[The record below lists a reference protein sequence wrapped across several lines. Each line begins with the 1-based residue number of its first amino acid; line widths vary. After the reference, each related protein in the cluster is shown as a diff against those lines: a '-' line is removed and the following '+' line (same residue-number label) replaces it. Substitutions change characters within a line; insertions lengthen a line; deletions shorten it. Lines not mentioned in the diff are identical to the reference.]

1 MESNGFSTPEIVTAI
16 LCNEDVSGAVKRL
29 IRAKQAELKQYEDDL
44 EREEAFAELLIKSK
58 RMPESSAGRRIADG
72 ICQELRKAFPDAAAE
87 ADRRI
92 KARKEAE
99 QAELDRICAQRC
111 GAAPN

>member
-99 QAELDRICAQRC
+99 QAELDRICAH
-111 GAAPN
+111 